1 MLIILVYKGGDVPNP
16 TPADFPPTAQFGLKH
31 TLDWILGSISHA
43 NQLADAFV
51 RNASSRTSKDHT
63 PLSGL
68 PDGPANIMKR
78 RHHEDVEGAA
88 SKPREDI
95 ADMGSESD
103 FNPHRRRG
111 SSTVGSVSDELPPVR
126 TQHGYHPP
134 LHSPDRHGP
143 RLAGMNPPPAPHRH
157 LPSPPARSFPS
168 PTSLNFS
175 STAGPSPSSSQA
187 LSLPTPLGISHT
199 HDNYLPP
206 LAAPRASDSALRE
219 HTAALQH
226 EVSLQKMALS
236 SLQGEHDK
244 LLAAFSRS
252 QTRASTLEKKHAVS
266 DNEIINLTE
275 EKLRLQAQVLDLE
288 RDVEE
293 LTRSRDEFRQAAV
306 QEGAQYIEIVN
317 KASQLE
323 ELRADEQRAW
333 NRMKEEMEGKI
344 AALST
349 EGNGDTS
356 APEITSVNI
365 AHAGRDM
372 DEMDIGAAELPA
384 DALGTLKIERT
395 EQLPLD
401 DAARRSS
408 QSPLETVES
417 LRREIRLLRERCSQA
432 EEALQDIRDDSRSME
447 ELARTIQSR
456 ADSAAGN

>member
-1 MLIILVYKGGDVPNP
+1 MLIVHVYKAGDAPNLA
-16 TPADFPPTAQFGLKH
+16 PADFPSSAQFGLKH
-31 TLDWILGSISHA
+31 TLDWILGSISNA

-51 RNASSRTSKDHT
+51 RNASSRTLKDHT
-63 PLSGL
+63 PLSSL
-68 PDGPANIMKR
+68 PDGPVNIMK
-78 RHHEDVEGAA
+78 HHHHGDVEGAV
-88 SKPREDI
+88 SKTRED
-95 ADMGSESD
+95 ATDRGSDSD
-103 FNPHRRRG
+103 FDSHRRRG
-111 SSTVGSVSDELPPVR
+111 SSNVASGSDDLPPAR
-126 TQHGYHPP
+126 TQHGYHPS
-134 LHSPDRHGP
+134 LHSSDSHGP
-143 RLAGMNPPPAPHRH
+143 RLSGMNPPPAPHRH
-157 LPSPPARSFPS
+157 LPSPPGRSFPS
-168 PTSLNFS
+168 PTSLNFP
-175 STAGPSPSSSQA
+175 STTGPSPNSSQA
-187 LSLPTPLGISHT
+187 LSLPTPLSVSYT

-206 LAAPRASDSALRE
+206 LTAPRASESALRE

-323 ELRADEQRAW
+323 ELRADEQRTW
-333 NRMKEEMEGKI
+333 NRLKVEMERKI

-349 EGNGDTS
+349 ESNVDTS
-356 APEITSVNI
+356 ARDLVDITNE
-365 AHAGRDM
+365 GQDT
-372 DEMDIGAAELPA
+372 DEMDMGTAELPA
-384 DALGTLKIERT
+384 DARGTLKIERT

-401 DAARRSS
+401 GEACRASKL
-408 QSPLETVES
+408 PLETVES
-417 LRREIRLLRERCSQA
+417 LKREIRFLRERCSQA
-432 EEALQDIRDDSRSME
+432 EKALQDIRDDSRSME

-456 ADSAAGN
+456 ADTAAGN